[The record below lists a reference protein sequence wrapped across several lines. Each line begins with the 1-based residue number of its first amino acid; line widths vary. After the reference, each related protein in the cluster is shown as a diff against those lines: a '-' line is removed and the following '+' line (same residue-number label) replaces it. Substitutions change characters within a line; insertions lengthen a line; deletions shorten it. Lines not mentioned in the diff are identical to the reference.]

1 MLCPCFFLMVVTG
14 TPGCCVCL
22 DPARIQIHMTTLMV
36 LWEILPLG
44 LLLEAQLLLDF
55 LGQEEGV
62 PAAAA
67 LVLVEQLLVEQLL
80 VHRWQMAQ
88 KLECTTVRGLVKQEM
103 AKRTTWMTGVRSK
116 LWRGWLV
123 LASSRAQTIASLC
136 QRFVCTCNALIGGG
150 GFFVCV
156 LFFSRGERVILS

>member
-1 MLCPCFFLMVVTG
+1 
-14 TPGCCVCL
+14 
-22 DPARIQIHMTTLMV
+22 MTTLMV

-80 VHRWQMAQ
+80 VEQLQVHRWQMAQ
-88 KLECTTVRGLVKQEM
+88 KLECTTVRGL
-103 AKRTTWMTGVRSK
+103 GS
-116 LWRGWLV
+116 GW
-123 LASSRAQTIASLC
+123 
-136 QRFVCTCNALIGGG
+136 
-150 GFFVCV
+150 
-156 LFFSRGERVILS
+156 